1 MAAPTTTTYAYKVRD
16 QRGKMVEGKVEA
28 PNEAAVAEKLLSM
41 GYVPLDVRLAN
52 AGLQR
57 ELSFG
62 PPKRIKLKD
71 LAIFSRQFSTMINA
85 GLTMLRALTILSEQV
100 DSLELRKV
108 LRAVKQ
114 DVEAGSSLSGAMGKH
129 TAFPPIMVN
138 LAKAGEAGGFL
149 DRAMNQVADNFEKEV
164 KLRAKIKSAMTYPVV
179 VFVMAIVMCGAM
191 MVFVVPTFEGIFTS
205 LGGQLPFPTRILL
218 MIAGTMKYVVPITVV
233 AIVAF
238 VAWWRKYN
246 RTERVRNVWDPL
258 KLKMP
263 VFGGLVQKLALAR
276 FARNLGTLMGSGVP
290 ILQSLD
296 VVADTTGSI
305 VVTRALADVRDSV
318 RRGESLAGPLAD
330 HPIFPTMVQQMIAS
344 GEESGAIDQMLHKVA
359 DFYDSEVEAT
369 TEQLS
374 AMVEPLMIAFLGV
387 IVGSMLVAL
396 YLPIFNVGN
405 LL

>member
-1 MAAPTTTTYAYKVRD
+1 MAASTTTYSYKVRD
-16 QRGKMVEGKVEA
+16 QSGKLVEGRVEA
-28 PNEAAVAEKLLSM
+28 PTEAAVAEKLISM
-41 GYVPLDVRLAN
+41 GYAPLEVRLAN

-57 ELSFG
+57 EISFG
-62 PPKRIKLKD
+62 LPKRIRLKD

-100 DSLELRKV
+100 DNVELRRV

-114 DVEAGSSLSGAMGKH
+114 DVEAGSSLSGAMGRH
-129 TAFPPIMVN
+129 PAFPPIMVN

-179 VFVMAIVMCGAM
+179 VFVMAIVMCAAM

-218 MIAGTMKYVVPITVV
+218 MVAGTMKYVVPAVV
-233 AIVAF
+233 IGIVAF

-258 KLKMP
+258 KLRMP

-276 FARNLGTLMGSGVP
+276 FARNLGTLLGSGVP

-305 VVTRALADVRDSV
+305 VVTHALADVRDSV

-344 GEESGAIDQMLHKVA
+344 GEESGAIDEMLHKVA
-359 DFYDSEVEAT
+359 DFYDAEVEAT

>member
-1 MAAPTTTTYAYKVRD
+1 MATSSTTYAYKVRD
-16 QRGKMVEGKVEA
+16 QRGKLVEGRVEA
-28 PNEAAVAEKLLSM
+28 PNESAVAEKLMSM
-41 GYVPLDVRLAN
+41 GYAPLEVRLAN
-52 AGLQR
+52 SGLQR
-57 ELSFG
+57 EISFG
-62 PPKRIKLKD
+62 RTKRIKLKD
-71 LAIFSRQFSTMINA
+71 LAVFSRQFSTMINA

-100 DSLELRKV
+100 DNVELRKV

-114 DVEAGSSLSGAMGKH
+114 DVEAGSSLSGAMGRH

-149 DRAMNQVADNFEKEV
+149 DRALNQVAENFEKEV

-179 VFVMAIVMCGAM
+179 VFVMAIVMCAAM

-218 MIAGTMKYVVPITVV
+218 AVAGTMKYVVPAVVV
-233 AIVAF
+233 AIVAA
-238 VAWWRKYN
+238 VAWWRRYN
-246 RTERVRNVWDPL
+246 RSERVRNVWDPL
-258 KLKMP
+258 KLRMP

-276 FARNLGTLMGSGVP
+276 FARNLGTLLGSGVP

-305 VVTRALADVRDSV
+305 VVTHALADVRDSV
-318 RRGESLAGPLAD
+318 RRGESLAGPLAE

-344 GEESGAIDQMLHKVA
+344 GEESGAIDEMLHKVA

-387 IVGSMLVAL
+387 VVGSMLVAL

>member
-1 MAAPTTTTYAYKVRD
+1 MATSSTTYAYKVRD
-16 QRGKMVEGKVEA
+16 QRGKLVEGRVEA
-28 PNEAAVAEKLLSM
+28 PNESAVAEKLMSM
-41 GYVPLDVRLAN
+41 GYAPLEVRLAN
-52 AGLQR
+52 SGLQR
-57 ELSFG
+57 EISFG
-62 PPKRIKLKD
+62 RPKRIRLKD
-71 LAIFSRQFSTMINA
+71 LAVFSRQFSTMINA

-100 DSLELRKV
+100 DNVELRKV

-114 DVEAGSSLSGAMGKH
+114 DVEAGSSLSGAMGRH

-138 LAKAGEAGGFL
+138 LARAGEAGGFL
-149 DRAMNQVADNFEKEV
+149 DRALNQVAENFEKEV

-179 VFVMAIVMCGAM
+179 VFVMAIVMCAAM

-218 MIAGTMKYVVPITVV
+218 AVADAMKYVVPAVVV
-233 AIVAF
+233 AIVAA
-238 VAWWRKYN
+238 VAWWRRYN
-246 RTERVRNVWDPL
+246 RSERVRNVWDPL
-258 KLKMP
+258 KLRMP

-276 FARNLGTLMGSGVP
+276 FARNLGTLLGSGVP

-305 VVTRALADVRDSV
+305 VVTHALADVRDSV
-318 RRGESLAGPLAD
+318 RRGESLAGPLAE

-344 GEESGAIDQMLHKVA
+344 GEESGAIDEMLHKVA

-387 IVGSMLVAL
+387 VVGSMLVAL

>member
-1 MAAPTTTTYAYKVRD
+1 MATSSTTYAYKVRD
-16 QRGKMVEGKVEA
+16 QRGKLVEGRVEA
-28 PNEAAVAEKLLSM
+28 PNESAVAEKLMSM
-41 GYVPLDVRLAN
+41 GYAPLEVRLAN
-52 AGLQR
+52 SGLQR
-57 ELSFG
+57 EISFG
-62 PPKRIKLKD
+62 RTKRIRLKD
-71 LAIFSRQFSTMINA
+71 LAVFSRQFSTMINA

-100 DSLELRKV
+100 DNVELRKV

-114 DVEAGSSLSGAMGKH
+114 DVEAGSSLSGAMGRH

-149 DRAMNQVADNFEKEV
+149 DRALNQVAENFEKEV

-179 VFVMAIVMCGAM
+179 VFVMAIVMCAAM

-218 MIAGTMKYVVPITVV
+218 AVAGTMKYVVPAVVV
-233 AIVAF
+233 AIVAA
-238 VAWWRKYN
+238 VAWWRRYN
-246 RTERVRNVWDPL
+246 RSERVRNVWDPL
-258 KLKMP
+258 KLRMP

-276 FARNLGTLMGSGVP
+276 FARNLGTLLGSGVP

-305 VVTRALADVRDSV
+305 VVTHALADVRDSV
-318 RRGESLAGPLAD
+318 RRGESLAGPLAE

-344 GEESGAIDQMLHKVA
+344 GEESGAIDEMLHKVA

-387 IVGSMLVAL
+387 VVGSMLVAL